1 MKAPV
6 RHGKVILEIRLKV
19 SLYCG
24 PRGDL
29 AFISAGICRMPE
41 LLDPFI
47 DENGKRWFDPT
58 SAAEHLHYAATP
70 PTLVRWAEKG
80 ETTFG
85 LPIESKRV
93 PLKMKSY
100 YTEGCSYKPRHPR
113 TDRPVISE
121 DTVNALNAVF
131 AEVFTRKR
139 KHDRYSND
147 ELARLKTA
155 ASRYGS
161 QQTSTLHL

>member
-6 RHGKVILEIRLKV
+6 RREKVILEICLKV

-24 PRGDL
+24 PREVL
-29 AFISAGICRMPE
+29 AFLWNGIFQMPE

-70 PTLVRWAEKG
+70 STLAKWAAKG
-80 ETTFG
+80 EAPFG
-85 LPIESKRV
+85 LPIESKRI
-93 PLKMKSY
+93 PLKMTTRYS
-100 YTEGCSYKPRHPR
+100 ENFKPRFPK

-131 AEVFTRKR
+131 TEVFRRKR
-139 KHDRYSND
+139 KHDHYSKD
-147 ELARLKTA
+147 ELARLKA
-155 ASRYGS
+155 AAAPYSS
-161 QQTSTLHL
+161 APSSAPHP